1 MLKSIDKILKII
13 ISFDMR
19 KKLLK
24 LLHQNTQIISQ
35 SKLAKSI
42 GINQTTLMRIMN
54 GSSYGTMRTWE
65 KISKY
70 YNGKKSY

>member
-1 MLKSIDKILKII
+1 MHKGIDKNINHII
-13 ISFDMR
+13 EFDMR

-35 SKLAKSI
+35 TKLAKSI

-70 YNGKKSY
+70 YSGKKNC